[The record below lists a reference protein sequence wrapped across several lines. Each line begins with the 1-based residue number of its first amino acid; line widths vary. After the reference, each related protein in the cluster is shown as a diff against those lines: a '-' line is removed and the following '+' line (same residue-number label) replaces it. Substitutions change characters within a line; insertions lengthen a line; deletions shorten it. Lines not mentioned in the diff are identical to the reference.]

1 MQENYAALLDLP
13 IIRQLI
19 KKNAKLRKE
28 NKALKSLIYS
38 IPEFRC
44 ECRKSGSSI
53 KVSIKKEKEDVIPV
67 QCDTLEEDDEVVF
80 VAQENDVKKINIVY
94 EIDEEEE
101 AQADEAEEA
110 DEEAQADE
118 EAGEESGEEEEEEA
132 QADEADAQADEEEED
147 DEAEAQADEEE
158 EADDAEVEEDEEAEA
173 QADEDEAQADEDEA
187 QADEEEESV
196 EEEEAD
202 EEEEEEEEAEEEADE
217 VFVVTIS
224 GKSYYT
230 TNKDNGKIY
239 AIDADEEIGDEIGE
253 FKNGKAKFYKK

>member
-1 MQENYAALLDLP
+1 MSSMQENYAALLDLP

-101 AQADEAEEA
+101 VQADD
-110 DEEAQADE
+110 DEEA
-118 EAGEESGEEEEEEA
+118 
-132 QADEADAQADEEEED
+132 

-158 EADDAEVEEDEEAEA
+158 EAGDEEAGDEEEEEAGDEEEEEAGEEEEEEEEEEDEEAEA
-173 QADEDEAQADEDEA
+173 QADEEEAEEEA
-187 QADEEEESV
+187 QADEEEE
-196 EEEEAD
+196 EAD
-202 EEEEEEEEAEEEADE
+202 EEEEEEEAEEEADE

-239 AIDADEEIGDEIGE
+239 AIDEDEEIGDEIGE

>member
-1 MQENYAALLDLP
+1 MSSMQENYAALLDLP

-101 AQADEAEEA
+101 AQVGEEEESGEEEDAEEEEAEDAGEEEEEDA
-110 DEEAQADE
+110 EDAVEEEEAQAGEAEEEEEEE
-118 EAGEESGEEEEEEA
+118 EAGEEAGEEEEEEA
-132 QADEADAQADEEEED
+132 GE
-147 DEAEAQADEEE
+147 EAEAEEEAGEEEEE
-158 EADDAEVEEDEEAEA
+158 EAEE
-173 QADEDEAQADEDEA
+173 
-187 QADEEEESV
+187 
-196 EEEEAD
+196 EEEEA
-202 EEEEEEEEAEEEADE
+202 EEEEEEEAEEEADE

-239 AIDADEEIGDEIGE
+239 AIDEDEEIGDEIGE

>member
-1 MQENYAALLDLP
+1 MSSMQENYAALLDLP

-110 DEEAQADE
+110 GEEAQADE
-118 EAGEESGEEEEEEA
+118 EAGEESGEEA
-132 QADEADAQADEEEED
+132 
-147 DEAEAQADEEE
+147 
-158 EADDAEVEEDEEAEA
+158 
-173 QADEDEAQADEDEA
+173 EAQADEDEA

>member
-1 MQENYAALLDLP
+1 MSSIQENYAALLDLP
-13 IIRQLI
+13 IIRKLI

-44 ECRKSGSSI
+44 ECRNSGSSI

-67 QCDTLEEDDEVVF
+67 QCETLEEDDEVVF
-80 VAQENDVKKINIVY
+80 VAPENDVKKINIVY
-94 EIDEEEE
+94 EIDEVEEEE
-101 AQADEAEEA
+101 AG
-110 DEEAQADE
+110 EAQAGEAQAGEEEDEEE
-118 EAGEESGEEEEEEA
+118 EAGEEAGE
-132 QADEADAQADEEEED
+132 
-147 DEAEAQADEEE
+147 DEEE
-158 EADDAEVEEDEEAEA
+158 EAGEEAG
-173 QADEDEAQADEDEA
+173 
-187 QADEEEESV
+187 
-196 EEEEAD
+196 EEAD
-202 EEEEEEEEAEEEADE
+202 EEEEEEEEAGEEAEEDAEEEEEEEEEEEDEEEEEEQEKEEAEEEEADE

-253 FKNGKAKFYKK
+253 FKAGKAKFYKK